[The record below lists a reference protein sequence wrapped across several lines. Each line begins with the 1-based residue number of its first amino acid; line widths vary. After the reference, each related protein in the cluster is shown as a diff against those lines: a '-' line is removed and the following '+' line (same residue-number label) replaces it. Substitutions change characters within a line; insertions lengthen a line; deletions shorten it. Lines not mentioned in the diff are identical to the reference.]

1 MGSFNRTVGADAAR
15 YDGAPGR
22 IFGLAGALPY
32 RNAKYKALQ
41 SVHGT
46 DMHNI
51 SKKEHA
57 DKVAKK
63 AAEKEAKQK
72 ADGKKTKP
80 IADVNSEISEF
91 MGGPKPAKTPTS
103 RTPLHPTHPV
113 ASTEQQRTPNW
124 QPIGMP
130 YRKAP
135 LRSGWTERVDGRF
148 QASPAHEKLKTA
160 LANENA
166 GRKAQLEAQGHGH
179 EFVPKRMPGERKDP
193 KNPKLEQPFAAP
205 RTPSAGTGAQKP
217 PAPRKKT
224 SLSTNPL

>member
-57 DKVAKK
+57 EKLAKK
-63 AAEKEAKQK
+63 AAEKDAKQK
-72 ADGKKTKP
+72 ADQNKNKSVGEVN
-80 IADVNSEISEF
+80 ADIQEA
-91 MGGPKPAKTPTS
+91 MGGPARPKTPTS
-103 RTPLHPTHPV
+103 RTPLHPPHP
-113 ASTEQQRTPNW
+113 ATSTQQQRTPNW

-135 LRSGWTERVDGRF
+135 LRPGWTDRVDGKF
-148 QASPAHEKLKTA
+148 QTSPAHEKFKTA

-205 RTPSAGTGAQKP
+205 HTPSAGTGAQKP
-217 PAPRKKT
+217 PAPRKTT